1 MDDHINEYRLNKKQ
15 IEDLDE
21 IMSNKVRMNLNQ
33 PWWDIF
39 LITPDVEN
47 DIRALDPQ
55 HAMLCVVVFRFH
67 QSIIDLP
74 TIKQVKTDNNSC
86 MMCD

>member
-1 MDDHINEYRLNKKQ
+1 MDEHINEYRLNKKQ

-21 IMSNKVRMNLNQ
+21 IMCNKVRMNLNQ

-39 LITPDVEN
+39 LVTPDVEN

-74 TIKQVKTDNNSC
+74 TIKQVLLYNV
-86 MMCD
+86 